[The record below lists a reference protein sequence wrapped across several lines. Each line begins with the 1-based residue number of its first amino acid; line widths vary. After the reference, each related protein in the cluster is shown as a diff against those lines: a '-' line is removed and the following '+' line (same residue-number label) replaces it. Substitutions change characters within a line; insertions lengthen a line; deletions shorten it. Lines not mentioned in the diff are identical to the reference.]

1 MRFIKERVEK
11 GRVINGQ
18 QPSWKKWVKK
28 VEKGFNAVPSKVT
41 SMKLC
46 KWSKSIGYWLGSLT
60 SNVTP
65 ILKDW
70 NLFNNL
76 INYFNNFDIITTQWW
91 MHSKKP
97 INLVLGILYLN
108 YTLEIFFAFYK
119 LILWNTKRL
128 CILIMKPSTVILA
141 KKSAWFLDRPCCFWC
156 FLSYSLSI

>member
-1 MRFIKERVEK
+1 MRFTKVMVEE
-11 GRVINGQ
+11 GRVIDGQ

-28 VEKGFNAVPSKVT
+28 VEKGFNAGPSKVT
-41 SMKLC
+41 SIELC
-46 KWSKSIGYWLGSLT
+46 KWSKSIGYWLGSLN
-60 SNVTP
+60 SNATP

-91 MHSKKP
+91 IMHLKKP

-108 YTLEIFFAFYK
+108 HTLEILFTFYK

-128 CILIMKPSTVILA
+128 CILIMKYLKGVNM
-141 KKSAWFLDRPCCFWC
+141 
-156 FLSYSLSI
+156 Y